1 MSKFSAL
8 FRRALRARPS
18 VDGLPA
24 QDARDEEQ
32 ASVKEALRKI
42 RRIEIVSDRIAN
54 EVFSGQYK
62 SAFRGQGVEFEE
74 VREYAEGDDVRTI
87 DWNVTARAGKPYVKR
102 FSEERERS
110 LLFMLDASASNLF
123 GSRRSRLEATTE
135 IATALMF
142 SALKN
147 NDKVGLL
154 VFADGVKKYF
164 PPRKGKNY
172 VLRLTR
178 EMLLVKPEREKTD
191 LNAALEFLDRTLK
204 KRAVV
209 FVLSDFY
216 VPQLERQATLCRR
229 RHDLIAISVT
239 EPLEDAFPNVGFVSL
254 EDPETGAV
262 VELDSGSKRVRD
274 AVSERLRNKRS
285 SIAAKLK
292 ESRVDS
298 IFIENGSDYAK
309 TLRAFFQAR
318 RKQH

>member
-1 MSKFSAL
+1 MSNLFAL
-8 FRRALRARPS
+8 FRRAFVARPPVPS
-18 VDGLPA
+18 GSSQGAEAL
-24 QDARDEEQ
+24 EQ
-32 ASVKEALRKI
+32 ASVKETLRKI
-42 RRIEIVSDRIAN
+42 RRIEIVSNRIAN
-54 EVFSGQYK
+54 DVSSGQYK
-62 SAFRGQGVEFEE
+62 SAFRGQGIEFDET
-74 VREYAEGDDVRTI
+74 REYAEGDDVRTI

-123 GSRRSRLEATTE
+123 GSRRSRLETATE
-135 IATALMF
+135 IATTLMF

-147 NDKVGLL
+147 NDKIGLL

-172 VLRLTR
+172 ALRLTR
-178 EMLLVKPEREKTD
+178 EMLLVKPEREKTN

-209 FVLSDFY
+209 FILSDFY
-216 VPQLERQATLCRR
+216 VPQLEREATLCRR
-229 RHDLIAISVT
+229 RYDLVAISVT
-239 EPLEDAFPNVGFVSL
+239 EPLEDAFPNVGFVAL

-262 VELDSGSKRVRD
+262 VEFDSGSKRVR
-274 AVSERLRNKRS
+274 AAISERLRNKRA

-292 ESRVDS
+292 ESRVES
-298 IFIENGSDYAK
+298 IFIENGSDYAR

-318 RKQH
+318 KKQH

>member
-1 MSKFSAL
+1 MSKISAL
-8 FRRALRARPS
+8 FRR
-18 VDGLPA
+18 VLPA
-24 QDARDEEQ
+24 RQSVPQVSAQEAELAEQ
-32 ASVKEALRKI
+32 ASVREALRKI
-42 RRIEIVSDRIAN
+42 RRIEIVSGRIAN
-54 EVFSGQYK
+54 DFFSGQYK
-62 SAFRGQGVEFEE
+62 SAFRGQGIEFDE

-123 GSRRSRLEATTE
+123 GSRRSRLETATE
-135 IATALMF
+135 IATTLMF

-154 VFADGVKKYF
+154 IFADGVKKYF

-172 VLRLTR
+172 ALRLTR

-191 LNAALEFLDRTLK
+191 LNAALEFLNRTLK

-209 FVLSDFY
+209 FILSDFY
-216 VPQLERQATLCRR
+216 VPQLERQAALCRR
-229 RHDLIAISVT
+229 RHDLIAISIT

-262 VELDSGSKRVRD
+262 VELDSGSKRVRN
-274 AVSERLRNKRS
+274 AIAERLRNKRA

-298 IFIENGSDYAK
+298 ILIENGSDYAK

-318 RKQH
+318 KKQR